1 MLRSLRFQSPDHAS
15 VLSAQPIQ
23 LGAPGV
29 GRGVKTSALFSLP
42 VDNIVLP
49 LAHGHNKHQH
59 FAIQHSETLARSQ
72 RIQNELIA
80 RGTTIFSSRR
90 EAGDRIRT
98 GDVQLGKLTFY
109 H

>member
-1 MLRSLRFQSPDHAS
+1 LDPAGSLADLHGLIDVP
-15 VLSAQPIQ
+15 SAWGSR
-23 LGAPGV
+23 L
-29 GRGVKTSALFSLP
+29 K
-42 VDNIVLP
+42 P

-72 RIQNELIA
+72 RIQNELIV